1 MNILQPSKKLILSIM
16 TLSLLAGTTSAMAMR
31 RAQQDQEDQV
41 QPRPLII
48 RLIPNQQNQEP
59 AVLVPIQPVV
69 PVQEQEPVL
78 PGAHDFQTMKA
89 VRNVVIYGEDEIDV
103 HTTHSTGEYQLMMKE
118 VYLSPDTKLLRVRY
132 AVEIVEGGFS
142 IGILK
147 GRLNGTESWTNQKAY
162 VEPGLIEDTLEL
174 TEADFVKFGIARDGT
189 RENKLSITL
198 SNCRP
203 QAGVSHFKITK
214 LFWELVEREAE

>member
-31 RAQQDQEDQV
+31 GAQQDQEDQV

-48 RLIPNQQNQEP
+48 RLIPNQQNQEQADP
-59 AVLVPIQPVV
+59 A
-69 PVQEQEPVL
+69 PVQEQEPAL
-78 PGAHDFQTMKA
+78 PRARDFQEMRS
-89 VRNVVIYGEDEIDV
+89 VRNQVVYGEDEINV

-118 VYLSPDTKLLRVRY
+118 VYLSPGSKLLRVRY

-147 GRLNGTESWTNQKAY
+147 GRLNGSESWTNQKAY